1 MDSFLLIPQKVKPC
15 LNLQNVSTTKSEIA
29 MKYFRLL
36 LTSLILSCANAALAD
51 DTSVQQKFIDTPVDP
66 QVFVEKAYA
75 SGLTEIELANNA
87 LQKST
92 HEEVRHFAQMMIEG
106 HTQINNDLRTLANA
120 EGLNIP
126 SEATLLKKAKARM
139 LALKKGESFESSY
152 AGHQVES
159 HEQSYKALP
168 AGGQITQL
176 QYPQICRRKTTQPGA
191 PFECGES
198 SGYRCSANQC
208 QRKSHSAGQKY
219 SVKTM

>member
-1 MDSFLLIPQKVKPC
+1 
-15 LNLQNVSTTKSEIA
+15 

-159 HEQSYKALP
+159 HEQSYKLFRQAAKSPNSNIRKFAEEKLPSLEHHLNVAKALVT
-168 AGGQITQL
+168 AVAQTNASEN
-176 QYPQICRRKTTQPGA
+176 RTA
-191 PFECGES
+191 PDK
-198 SGYRCSANQC
+198 N
-208 QRKSHSAGQKY
+208 
-219 SVKTM
+219 TP